1 MEVNNIL
8 DKVKELVRK
17 GNVSK
22 IVLRRKG
29 EVIVSIPV
37 NVGIVGAVVGIT
49 AAKWAI
55 LAAALATVGFGCS
68 VEIVKDDG
76 EIVNVVTEDDTAK
89 AKDIIGALYEH
100 YISHPDDLPP
110 DFQPQLSFDGIERTV
125 LDYIAGMTDK
135 YAVYKFSEIFI
146 PTAWQ
151 VRG

>member
-68 VEIVKDDG
+68 VEIIKDDG

-89 AKDIIGALYEH
+89 AKDTATNFVDQVKDAATSF
-100 YISHPDDLPP
+100 ISQIKETEDPAEDA
-110 DFQPQLSFDGIERTV
+110 DFEQVVDE
-125 LDYIAGMTDK
+125 
-135 YAVYKFSEIFI
+135 SE
-146 PTAWQ
+146 PKE
-151 VRG
+151 

>member
-89 AKDIIGALYEH
+89 AKDTATNFVDQVKDAATSF
-100 YISHPDDLPP
+100 ISQIKETEEPAEDT
-110 DFQPQLSFDGIERTV
+110 DFEQVVDE
-125 LDYIAGMTDK
+125 
-135 YAVYKFSEIFI
+135 SE
-146 PTAWQ
+146 PKE
-151 VRG
+151 

>member
-89 AKDIIGALYEH
+89 AKDTATNFVDQVKDAATSF
-100 YISHPDDLPP
+100 ISQIKETEEPAEDA
-110 DFQPQLSFDGIERTV
+110 DFEQVVDE
-125 LDYIAGMTDK
+125 
-135 YAVYKFSEIFI
+135 SE
-146 PTAWQ
+146 PKE
-151 VRG
+151 

>member
-89 AKDIIGALYEH
+89 AKDTATNFVDQVKDAATSF
-100 YISHPDDLPP
+100 ISQIKETEEPSEDA
-110 DFQPQLSFDGIERTV
+110 DFEQVVDE
-125 LDYIAGMTDK
+125 
-135 YAVYKFSEIFI
+135 SE
-146 PTAWQ
+146 PKE
-151 VRG
+151 

>member
-37 NVGIVGAVVGIT
+37 SVGIVGAVVGIT

-68 VEIVKDDG
+68 VEIIKDDG
-76 EIVNVVTEDDTAK
+76 EIVNVVSEDDTAK
-89 AKDIIGALYEH
+89 AKDTAANFVDQVKDAATSF
-100 YISHPDDLPP
+100 ISQIKETEEPADDA
-110 DFQPQLSFDGIERTV
+110 DFEQVVDE
-125 LDYIAGMTDK
+125 
-135 YAVYKFSEIFI
+135 SE
-146 PTAWQ
+146 PKE
-151 VRG
+151 